1 VRGHSCPRSRSKFQ
15 AAGRGQECPRHLWV
29 LGTDCCTISL
39 VRGLA
44 ERVLHTIRK
53 RELIRPGDRVAVA
66 VSGGADSV
74 ALLLLLA
81 ELRPELGIV
90 LSVAHVNHKLRG
102 AESDADERFVE
113 DLARRLGLELAVASA
128 PVDAVRSGIEAAAR
142 EQRYEFFRDLA
153 RTKRVGKIATGHTL
167 DDQAETVLLRI
178 FRGTGIRGLAG
189 ILPRLTLE
197 NEGQVCGEV
206 VRPAL
211 GVRRAEVREFLRER
225 GQEWRED
232 SSNQDLS
239 FQRNRVRLRVLP
251 ALRES
256 FGESVVDNLADLA
269 EIARAEEE
277 QWSVVNGQWAASTQY
292 PVPGTRRGSTRVA
305 GEHSWAMGG
314 GTLDLGRLLALPLAA
329 RRRLVRG
336 WIEANAPAV
345 SISFRLIEEVLDLA
359 AGDAGS
365 NLQLPGGRVLRVKR
379 GELQLEAETAAAD
392 YEYQLSVPGA
402 LEVCELGVR
411 VEAVLTSWDAVP
423 DAERERL
430 LDPGKVG
437 GVMRVR
443 NWRAGDRFW
452 PASTKK
458 TKKVKELLSDKHV
471 VGLEKKLWP
480 VVEAGGE
487 LVWVRGFAAPE
498 TARAG
503 RGAPEVLW
511 IREAALGSPS
521 GS

>member
-1 VRGHSCPRSRSKFQ
+1 
-15 AAGRGQECPRHLWV
+15 
-29 LGTDCCTISL
+29 
-39 VRGLA
+39 
-44 ERVLHTIRK
+44 
-53 RELIRPGDRVAVA
+53 
-66 VSGGADSV
+66 
-74 ALLLLLA
+74 
-81 ELRPELGIV
+81 
-90 LSVAHVNHKLRG
+90 
-102 AESDADERFVE
+102 
-113 DLARRLGLELAVASA
+113 
-128 PVDAVRSGIEAAAR
+128 
-142 EQRYEFFRDLA
+142 
-153 RTKRVGKIATGHTL
+153 
-167 DDQAETVLLRI
+167 
-178 FRGTGIRGLAG
+178 
-189 ILPRLTLE
+189 
-197 NEGQVCGEV
+197 
-206 VRPAL
+206 
-211 GVRRAEVREFLRER
+211 VRRAEVREFLRER

-239 FQRNRVRLRVLP
+239 FLRNRVRLRVLP
-251 ALRES
+251 AIRES

-277 QWSVVNGQWAASTQY
+277 QWASCTQY
-292 PVPGTRRGSTRVA
+292 PAPGTRRGTTHAA
-305 GEHSWAMGG
+305 GGRSSAMGG

-359 AGDAGS
+359 AGAAGS
-365 NLQLPGGRVLRVKR
+365 KRELRGGRVVRVVR
-379 GELQLEAETAAAD
+379 GELQLEAETGVAD
-392 YEYQLSVPGA
+392 YEYQLSVPGT
-402 LEVCELGVR
+402 LEVGELGVR

-430 LDPGKVG
+430 LDPAKLG

-503 RGAPEVLW
+503 RGAREVLW
-511 IREAALGSPS
+511 IREAALGSPLA
-521 GS
+521 G